1 MIFVARSVQP
11 RSLSIGRG
19 LSFVARV
26 ALLGGLD
33 LVGAWPELISSHS
46 IRCRGCVLMAFL
58 FVGAGAAVVLRAD
71 RMMAMGPT
79 VVAHV
84 ARVFELASAA

>member
-1 MIFVARSVQP
+1 
-11 RSLSIGRG
+11 
-19 LSFVARV
+19 
-26 ALLGGLD
+26 
-33 LVGAWPELISSHS
+33 
-46 IRCRGCVLMAFL
+46 MAFL
-58 FVGAGAAVVLRAD
+58 FVGARAAVVLRAD